1 MFRSALKITATVFA
15 LALLT
20 PTVNAME
27 AQSSIA
33 SSQPAQSSPITG
45 TFAQATLNTSDTCA
59 MELMPIA
66 KDIYASVSPKVQKDT
81 NLRKLMKKEIRPQV
95 FSGKLSVKSA
105 RKNAQAASK
114 CLSLLKLE
122 SGQA

>member
-15 LALLT
+15 LALIT

-27 AQSSIA
+27 AQSPIA

-66 KDIYASVSPKVQKDT
+66 RDIYASVSPKVQKDT

-95 FSGKLSVKSA
+95 FSGKLSVRSA